1 MSNTKQQTELLEN
14 ESFTGFLRQT
24 LSGSTKNQSFLS
36 RRKKQ
41 WRRRKGTSSW
51 SSIPPLMTSLPL
63 RETTVTFIL
72 PDLGMRPTQR
82 GQTRRRSGR
91 PSRITIRDDGSSAPF
106 MPTDLDS
113 IRGALAGF
121 NERSLG
127 RKRRTSIPPRRLR
140 FTRTVG
146 LKIPSP
152 STVHLRACDRMRL
165 SSIGRVINEGGM
177 WLKVGEQLTKTI
189 DCGVQTNCL

>member
-1 MSNTKQQTELLEN
+1 MEKEKRYLIVELNPALDDLPPAARNNRYLHPSRPRNAPNSARPN
-14 ESFTGFLRQT
+14 EEKKRTALADH
-24 LSGSTKNQSFLS
+24 NQ
-36 RRKKQ
+36 
-41 WRRRKGTSSW
+41 RRRL
-51 SSIPPLMTSLPL
+51 IC
-63 RETTVTFIL
+63 
-72 PDLGMRPTQR
+72 
-82 GQTRRRSGR
+82 
-91 PSRITIRDDGSSAPF
+91 TIYADGSR
-106 MPTDLDS
+106 LDP
-113 IRGALAGF
+113 RALAGF

-189 DCGVQTNCL
+189 DCGVQTNCLW